1 MEPEVALQASQ
12 EPYTG
17 LYPEPD
23 WSNPYHTIQ
32 NIRYSN
38 Y

>member
-1 MEPEVALQASQ
+1 MEPEIALQSSQ
-12 EPYTG
+12 KFYTG

-23 WSNPYHTIQ
+23 RSNPYHTIQ
-32 NIRYSN
+32 NIHYSN